1 MTRVRPA
8 IPTVLTPQKVL
19 CPYCG
24 QISADPRRCDACRGF
39 FDPLSRQATQNAM
52 GPWFIKDDVSPWRPG
67 CSIETLREMVRRGKV
82 TRDTILRGPGT
93 KQFWNFAGRTPSI
106 ANLLGVC
113 HNCRVTVKPDDYS
126 CKSCGAVFTPDADR
140 QHLGLA
146 PVHFLPGE
154 ASPEIVAA
162 ASMDTPAPASAAPVA
177 AEVTSVVIATR
188 EVPASPVQQPVKVVK
203 VERSGSGAAPW
214 LIGITVVV
222 LLGMGVVVAL
232 VAMGKLTIP
241 GLNDPVPAVAPAS
254 IPAKSVPA
262 TEQPT
267 PEPKPTTTSEVP
279 AANPVPA
286 QPAPAD
292 TSPTGQP
299 SPTGSETK
307 PPEPVAPPEPA
318 NPTQAQTDMRGVLLP
333 LLRADPFN
341 LDAIQQRIAELRR
354 DNPGLS
360 ADLDAWEAAAKLRA
374 QQIRLRKLP

>member
-8 IPTVLTPQKVL
+8 VPTLPTPQKVL

-24 QISADPRRCDACRGF
+24 QISSDPRRCDACRGF

-52 GPWFIKDDVSPWRPG
+52 GPWFIKDDAAGPWRPG
-67 CSIETLREMVRRGKV
+67 CSIETLREMIRRGKV

-113 HNCRVTVKPDDYS
+113 HNCRVVVKPDDYS
-126 CKSCGAVFTPDADR
+126 CKSCGAVFTPDPDR

-162 ASMDTPAPASAAPVA
+162 ASLDTPAPVPAPASAVVETTTVIVAAAEIPAPVVA
-177 AEVTSVVIATR
+177 
-188 EVPASPVQQPVKVVK
+188 VVK
-203 VERSGSGAAPW
+203 PKRERSGSGAAAW

-241 GLNDPVPAVAPAS
+241 GLNDAPVT
-254 IPAKSVPA
+254 VPGA
-262 TEQPT
+262 TTPT
-267 PEPKPTTTSEVP
+267 KPS
-279 AANPVPA
+279 
-286 QPAPAD
+286 PAPAP
-292 TSPTGQP
+292 TEAAPAPTGP
-299 SPTGSETK
+299 PEATPAPVPTG
-307 PPEPVAPPEPA
+307 PPAATGVEPRPPEPA
-318 NPTQAQTDMRGVLLP
+318 AVPPEPASPTQEQADLRTALLP
-333 LLRADPFN
+333 LLRATPFD
-341 LDAIQQRIAELRR
+341 LEVFEKKVEEFRR
-354 DNPGLS
+354 DHPSLG
-360 ADLDAWEAAAKLRA
+360 ADLDSWAAAGKARA